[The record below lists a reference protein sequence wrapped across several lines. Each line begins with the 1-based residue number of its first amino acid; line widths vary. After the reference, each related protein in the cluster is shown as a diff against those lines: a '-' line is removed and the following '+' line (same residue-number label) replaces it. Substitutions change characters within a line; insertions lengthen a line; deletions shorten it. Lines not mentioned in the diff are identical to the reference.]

1 MQFDLFESGR
11 DTGLRYDLLNALEQ
25 FDVPAART
33 AFAILIAAF
42 PQDATRTDMLCLID
56 VAEQRDTAPFTD
68 HEAVAV
74 VRARLHRVET
84 TALQMFGA
92 SNGRNWLAQL
102 WRETAIRATN
112 LPFLAKE
119 SENHAA
125 ALYLCAGD
133 WSTVENAVTAIPS
146 WRRIPA
152 PLAWMAEAQYRRCG
166 LEAAF
171 PLLCEL
177 AWMVPER
184 FGELVTRLADP
195 VIASLLKKF
204 HAGFEGD
211 DDGPDLAWFPAWSII
226 ENDTVVAWLRNLSSL
241 HNDAP
246 MQATKTLIEL
256 WGLERRG
263 TSPAVVERRKRLQ
276 GLQASLYAA
285 YMKTR

>member
-1 MQFDLFESGR
+1 MQFDLFECSR
-11 DTGLRYDLLNALEQ
+11 DTGMRYDLLNALEQ

-33 AFAILIAAF
+33 AFATLIAAF
-42 PQDATRTDMLCLID
+42 PQDATRTDMLRLIE
-56 VAEQRDTAPFTD
+56 VAEQRDTTPFTD
-68 HEAVAV
+68 QDAVAAM
-74 VRARLHRVET
+74 RTRLNAIEA

-92 SNGRNWLAQL
+92 SNGRNWLAQW

-125 ALYLCAGD
+125 ALYLRAGD
-133 WSTVENAVTAIPS
+133 WQAAEHAVTAIAS

-166 LEAAF
+166 LEPAF

-177 AWMVPER
+177 AWMVPSQ
-184 FGELVTRLADP
+184 FDELVTRLADP
-195 VIASLLKKF
+195 VIDSLLKKF

-211 DDGPDLAWFPAWSII
+211 DNGPDLAWFPAWSII

-241 HNDAP
+241 RNDAP
-246 MQATKTLIEL
+246 EQATKTLIEL

-276 GLQASLYAA
+276 GLQTSLYAA
-285 YMKTR
+285 YMRTR